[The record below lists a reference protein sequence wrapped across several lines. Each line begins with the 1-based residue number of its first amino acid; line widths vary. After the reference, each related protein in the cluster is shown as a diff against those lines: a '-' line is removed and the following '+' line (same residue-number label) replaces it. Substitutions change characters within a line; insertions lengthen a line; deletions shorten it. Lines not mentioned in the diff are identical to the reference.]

1 MAIKQPETAAMGS
14 VGESGEDLI
23 AKSSNKIS
31 EANIRPL
38 RNGADLNGSI
48 DSSRGVATGD
58 NAAPDILIALT
69 PFRHSPSRGRGSLLA
84 PLGLRDSSD
93 EG

>member
-14 VGESGEDLI
+14 VGESGEDLV

-48 DSSRGVATGD
+48 DSYGATQLK
-58 NAAPDILIALT
+58 APL
-69 PFRHSPSRGRGSLLA
+69 PSRNNLLRA
-84 PLGLRDSSD
+84 EDRKPPITKIDIFCRR
-93 EG
+93 